1 MESTALM
8 GGWTQGSP
16 LVHAHN
22 AEIGVPNPIKSLLD
36 RPDTYFV
43 TRRKEAIEQLTRYLR
58 EHYGEDTKAEVVD
71 EVPLNEEGADPL
83 LVVRFHED

>member
-1 MESTALM
+1 MGSTTFM

-16 LVHAHN
+16 LVRAHN
-22 AEIGVPNPIKSLLD
+22 AEIGIPNPIRGLID

-58 EHYGEDTKAEVVD
+58 GHYSKDAKAEVVD
-71 EVPLNEEGADPL
+71 EVPLSEKGADPL
-83 LVVRFHED
+83 LVVRFYAD